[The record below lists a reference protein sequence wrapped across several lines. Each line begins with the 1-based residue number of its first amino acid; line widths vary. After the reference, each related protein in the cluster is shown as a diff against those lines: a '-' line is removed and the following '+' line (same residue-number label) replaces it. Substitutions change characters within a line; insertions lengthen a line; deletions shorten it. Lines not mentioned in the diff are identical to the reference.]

1 MVYFRYEIQWIEH
14 VQVFFPYTLI
24 VFKLLKSSYNVISKK
39 INYNIEPPI
48 REAIGEIPEDIK
60 LINEN
65 DTITKLQVMIG
76 EERTEK
82 IKSSDQ
88 FKKGLAESEKKR
100 GIAESPTDESEH
112 RAKSN
117 HYINFLE
124 QEIRNYATQKA
135 KNFINQ
141 LNFKLDSSTYKVR
154 FTTLAVLVLH
164 REISLGMG
172 GYIKSDLK
180 TDILEIED
188 EDNFLNRIL
197 NNYTNGL
204 EAQKHGDIVSAYKYF
219 YLVVPEGHGIT
230 RDKNLNLDLKI
241 LRHGAS
247 HLELN
252 KEYLMNRA
260 KELLGEEYVKDD
272 AGKEYA
278 YIDTTAKKHID
289 LFNKHTPIIK
299 KYAKEYIDKYIL
311 ENLQGISSQ
320 EPE

>member
-1 MVYFRYEIQWIEH
+1 M
-14 VQVFFPYTLI
+14 PYLYCE
-24 VFKLLKSSYNVISKK
+24 F
-39 INYNIEPPI
+39 NIEPPI
-48 REAIGEIPEDIK
+48 REAIGKTPEDIK
-60 LINEN
+60 LIDEN
-65 DTITKLQVMIG
+65 GTITKLQVMIG

-88 FKKGLAESEKKR
+88 FKKGLAGSEKQR
-100 GIAESPTDESEH
+100 GIAENPIDESER
-112 RAKSN
+112 RAKTN

-124 QEIRNYATQKA
+124 HEIKIYATQKA

-141 LNFKLDSSTYKVR
+141 LNFRLDSSTYKVR

-164 REISLGMG
+164 REISLGIG

-219 YLVVPEGHGIT
+219 YLVIPEGHEIT
-230 RDKNLNLDLKI
+230 SDKILNKDLKI

-252 KEYLMNRA
+252 RANLMDRA

-272 AGKEYA
+272 NDKRYA
-278 YIDTTAKKHID
+278 YIDTTVKRHID
-289 LFNKHTPIIK
+289 LFNKHTPVIK
-299 KYAKEYIDKYIL
+299 KCAKEYIDKYMHEHVL
-311 ENLQGISSQ
+311 KT
-320 EPE
+320 

>member
-1 MVYFRYEIQWIEH
+1 M
-14 VQVFFPYTLI
+14 PYLYCE
-24 VFKLLKSSYNVISKK
+24 FNV
-39 INYNIEPPI
+39 EPPI
-48 REAIGEIPEDIK
+48 REAIRETPEDIK

-82 IKSSDQ
+82 IKSSDH
-88 FKKGLAESEKKR
+88 FKKGLAGSEKQR

-112 RAKSN
+112 RAKAN
-117 HYINFLE
+117 HYISFLE

-135 KNFINQ
+135 KSFIDQ
-141 LNFKLDSSTYKVR
+141 LNFRLDSSTYTVR

-164 REISLGMG
+164 REISLGIG
-172 GYIKSDLK
+172 GYIKSNLK

-230 RDKNLNLDLKI
+230 SDKNLNLDLKI

-247 HLELN
+247 HLELKDKN
-252 KEYLMNRA
+252 LMGRA
-260 KELLGEEYVKDD
+260 RELLGEEYVKDD
-272 AGKEYA
+272 GDKRYA
-278 YIDTTAKKHID
+278 YIDTTVKKHID
-289 LFNKHTPIIK
+289 LFNKHIPIIK
-299 KYAKEYIDKYIL
+299 KCAKEYIDKYI
-311 ENLQGISSQ
+311 Q
-320 EPE
+320 EHKLKT

>member
-1 MVYFRYEIQWIEH
+1 M
-14 VQVFFPYTLI
+14 PYLYCE
-24 VFKLLKSSYNVISKK
+24 F
-39 INYNIEPPI
+39 NIEPPI
-48 REAIGEIPEDIK
+48 REAIGKTPDDIK
-60 LINEN
+60 LLIED

-100 GIAESPTDESEH
+100 RIAESPIDESE
-112 RAKSN
+112 RKAKSN
-117 HYINFLE
+117 HYINYLE

-135 KNFINQ
+135 RNFINQ
-141 LNFKLDSSTYKVR
+141 LNFRLDSSAYKIR

-204 EAQKHGDIVSAYKYF
+204 EAQRYGDIVSAYKYF

-230 RDKNLNLDLKI
+230 SDKDLNLDLKI

-247 HLELN
+247 HLELKDKN
-252 KEYLMNRA
+252 LMARA

-272 AGKEYA
+272 GGKRYA
-278 YIDTTAKKHID
+278 YIDTTIKEHID
-289 LFNKHTPIIK
+289 LFNKYIPIIK
-299 KYAKEYIDKYIL
+299 KYAKGYINKYIF
-311 ENLQGISSQ
+311 EHTSRT
-320 EPE
+320 

>member
-1 MVYFRYEIQWIEH
+1 M
-14 VQVFFPYTLI
+14 PYLYCE
-24 VFKLLKSSYNVISKK
+24 FNV
-39 INYNIEPPI
+39 EPSI
-48 REAIGEIPEDIK
+48 REAIGKTPEDIK

-76 EERTEK
+76 EKRTEK
-82 IKSSDQ
+82 IKGSDQ

-100 GIAESPTDESEH
+100 GIAEIPTDKSEH
-112 RAKSN
+112 NAKSN

-135 KNFINQ
+135 RNFINQ
-141 LNFKLDSSTYKVR
+141 LNFRLDSSAYKVR
-154 FTTLAVLVLH
+154 YTTLAVLVLH

-172 GYIKSDLK
+172 GYIKSNLK

-204 EAQKHGDIVSAYKYF
+204 EAQKYGDIVSAYKYF

-230 RDKNLNLDLKI
+230 SDRELNLDLKI

-252 KEYLMNRA
+252 RESLMDRA
-260 KELLGEEYVKDD
+260 KELLGEEYVKYDG
-272 AGKEYA
+272 GKEYA
-278 YIDTTAKKHID
+278 YIDTTVKKHMD
-289 LFNKHTPIIK
+289 LFNKHIPIIK
-299 KYAKEYIDKYIL
+299 KYAKVYIDKYIVEHTL
-311 ENLQGISSQ
+311 KT
-320 EPE
+320 

>member
-1 MVYFRYEIQWIEH
+1 M
-14 VQVFFPYTLI
+14 PYLYCE
-24 VFKLLKSSYNVISKK
+24 F
-39 INYNIEPPI
+39 NIEPPI
-48 REAIGEIPEDIK
+48 REAIGKTPEDIK

-76 EERTEK
+76 EERTKK

-100 GIAESPTDESEH
+100 GIAESPIDESE
-112 RAKSN
+112 RKAKSN

-135 KNFINQ
+135 RNFINQ
-141 LNFKLDSSTYKVR
+141 LNFRLDSSAYKIR

-204 EAQKHGDIVSAYKYF
+204 EAQRYGDIVSAYKYF
-219 YLVVPEGHGIT
+219 YLVIPEGHGIT
-230 RDKNLNLDLKI
+230 SDTNLNLDLKI
-241 LRHGAS
+241 FRHGAS
-247 HLELN
+247 HLELKDKN
-252 KEYLMNRA
+252 LMDRA
-260 KELLGEEYVKDD
+260 KELLGKEYVKEDG
-272 AGKEYA
+272 GKKYA
-278 YIDTTAKKHID
+278 YIDTTVKKHID
-289 LFNKHTPIIK
+289 LFNENIPIIK
-299 KYAKEYIDKYIL
+299 KYAKEYIDKYIK
-311 ENLQGISSQ
+311 SHT
-320 EPE
+320 

>member
-1 MVYFRYEIQWIEH
+1 
-14 VQVFFPYTLI
+14 
-24 VFKLLKSSYNVISKK
+24 
-39 INYNIEPPI
+39 
-48 REAIGEIPEDIK
+48 
-60 LINEN
+60 
-65 DTITKLQVMIG
+65 MIG

-88 FKKGLAESEKKR
+88 FQKGLAESEKKR
-100 GIAESPTDESEH
+100 GIAKSPANESEH
-112 RAKSN
+112 KAKSN
-117 HYINFLE
+117 HYIDFLE
-124 QEIRNYATQKA
+124 QEIRNYATQNA
-135 KNFINQ
+135 RNFINQ

-154 FTTLAVLVLH
+154 FTTLAVLVFH
-164 REISLGMG
+164 REISLGIG

-230 RDKNLNLDLKI
+230 KDKNLNLNLKI
-241 LRHGAS
+241 LRHTAS

-252 KEYLMNRA
+252 RDNLMDRA

-272 AGKEYA
+272 GGRRYA
-278 YIDTTAKKHID
+278 YIDTTVMKNIN
-289 LFNKHTPIIK
+289 LFNEHVPIIK
-299 KYAKEYIDKYIL
+299 RYAKEYIEKYIM
-311 ENLQGISSQ
+311 EHTSKT
-320 EPE
+320 

>member
-1 MVYFRYEIQWIEH
+1 M
-14 VQVFFPYTLI
+14 PYLYCE
-24 VFKLLKSSYNVISKK
+24 F
-39 INYNIEPPI
+39 NIEPSI
-48 REAIGEIPEDIK
+48 REKIRKPPEDIK

-65 DTITKLQVMIG
+65 DAITKLQVMIG
-76 EERTEK
+76 EKRTEK

-100 GIAESPTDESEH
+100 GIAEIPTDESEH
-112 RAKSN
+112 KAKSN

-135 KNFINQ
+135 RNFINQ
-141 LNFKLDSSTYKVR
+141 LNFQLDSSTYKVR
-154 FTTLAVLVLH
+154 YTTLAVLVLH

-180 TDILEIED
+180 IDILEIDD

-204 EAQKHGDIVSAYKYF
+204 EAQKYGDIVSAYKYF

-230 RDKNLNLDLKI
+230 SDKDLNLDLKI

-252 KEYLMNRA
+252 REYLMDRA
-260 KELLGEEYVKDD
+260 KKLLGEEYVKDD
-272 AGKEYA
+272 GGKEYA
-278 YIDTTAKKHID
+278 YIDTTVKKHMD
-289 LFNKHTPIIK
+289 LFNQHIPIIK
-299 KYAKEYIDKYIL
+299 KYAKEYIDNYIIGYTL
-311 ENLQGISSQ
+311 KT
-320 EPE
+320 

>member
-1 MVYFRYEIQWIEH
+1 M
-14 VQVFFPYTLI
+14 PYI
-24 VFKLLKSSYNVISKK
+24 YCEF
-39 INYNIEPPI
+39 NIEPPI
-48 REAIGEIPEDIK
+48 RETIGKTPEDIK

-100 GIAESPTDESEH
+100 GIAENPTEDSE
-112 RAKSN
+112 RKAKSN

-135 KNFINQ
+135 RNFINQ
-141 LNFKLDSSTYKVR
+141 LNFRLDSSTYKVR
-154 FTTLAVLVLH
+154 YTTLAVLVLH
-164 REISLGMG
+164 REISLGIG

-204 EAQKHGDIVSAYKYF
+204 EAQKYGDIVSAYKYF
-219 YLVVPEGHGIT
+219 YLVVPEGHEIT
-230 RDKNLNLDLKI
+230 GDNDLDLDLKI

-252 KEYLMNRA
+252 RGKRLMDRA

-272 AGKEYA
+272 GDKKYA
-278 YIDTTAKKHID
+278 YIDTTVKKHID
-289 LFNKHTPIIK
+289 LFNKHILIIK

-311 ENLQGISSQ
+311 EHTSRT
-320 EPE
+320 